1 LVKDLKM
8 MMCGASLV
16 SGWIE
21 FSSGQKIV
29 RFEIVKHCLEFSFVF
44 SAPLQKPSFSL
55 MV

>member
-1 LVKDLKM
+1 MNVTSLIGKRPEM

-29 RFEIVKHCLEFSFVF
+29 RFEVVKHCLE
-44 SAPLQKPSFSL
+44 
-55 MV
+55 